1 MVFARTT
8 GGTPYYGTWQPLS
21 GNEAPHA
28 ITRLG
33 VQLPFSLRGRR
44 VQFGY
49 RVGGSGVGG
58 GHEIHIVQAV
68 VNVQGGTAPA
78 PARPTGNA
86 AASDP
91 NAALYA
97 RLQAQ
102 HEEHN
107 RDAARDEAA
116 RREAARARE
125 AAAERARRDE
135 AARLEAARLERAR
148 AAARVAPTTACRVC
162 GGNFPHPACSGC
174 GTPGARAA
182 ATTAQPGHS
191 SPPNHSTGGS
201 GAIVSA
207 QDAEG
212 LYLGLILW
220 ACVPTVACLNANGPD
235 ELDECCFII
244 GTPMGMHQVWR
255 RDGQT
260 NWFKEVGGEQWKEV
274 SAGSHS
280 ESPCPYCAV
289 KIG

>member
-1 MVFARTT
+1 
-8 GGTPYYGTWQPLS
+8 
-21 GNEAPHA
+21 
-28 ITRLG
+28 
-33 VQLPFSLRGRR
+33 

-58 GHEIHIVQAV
+58 GHEIHIVQAI

-191 SPPNHSTGGS
+191 SPPSHSPPGGLISTDEIAGCWVCMCFPFGATAIFSKEATGPNS
-201 GAIVSA
+201 LKHA
-207 QDAEG
+207 
-212 LYLGLILW
+212 GLILSPVFW
-220 ACVPTVACLNANGPD
+220 PFEEHRIRHPGTNGFYKVGEPQDVDQYDSSDCACNGLACSMKV
-235 ELDECCFII
+235 C
-244 GTPMGMHQVWR
+244 
-255 RDGQT
+255 
-260 NWFKEVGGEQWKEV
+260 
-274 SAGSHS
+274 
-280 ESPCPYCAV
+280 
-289 KIG
+289 